1 MKIDILVIQ
10 IAILFI
16 PGLIWAQIDSRY
28 ALISKPSDTEFF
40 VRAFLFG
47 VVSYCAT
54 FGFYK
59 IFRWDFVI
67 VDFANADKKEVV
79 TYSIIKEVL
88 WAIATSLVLS
98 VIWIYAATYKLFNRF
113 LRFIRATK
121 KFGDED
127 VWDYTF
133 NSRYGSVDYVH
144 FRDFSNKIVYAG
156 WVDAFSET
164 EKLREL
170 TLRDVQIFDFDGEK
184 LFEVPRVYLAREA
197 GNIHIEFP
205 QRPPEEALNGD
216 EQHDQE

>member
-1 MKIDILVIQ
+1 MRDV
-10 IAILFI
+10 
-16 PGLIWAQIDSRY
+16 W
-28 ALISKPSDTEFF
+28 
-40 VRAFLFG
+40 
-47 VVSYCAT
+47 
-54 FGFYK
+54 FYK